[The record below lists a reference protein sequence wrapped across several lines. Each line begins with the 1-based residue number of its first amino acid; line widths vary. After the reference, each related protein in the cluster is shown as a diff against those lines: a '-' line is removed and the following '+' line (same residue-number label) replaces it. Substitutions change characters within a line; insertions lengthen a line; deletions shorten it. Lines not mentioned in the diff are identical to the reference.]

1 MRVLSPALNHFPVAL
16 GGDIFLSVP
25 NGSKRL
31 FWRKVSRIGKSDV
44 TSLLFD
50 AEGVLLGE
58 QSSEQSSPPTIA
70 LMTPV
75 LLKGTLSV
83 TYVRIQTSLWH
94 DGLSQATQS
103 RGPMCGRGWREKKG
117 RQRSLVR
124 RAQGATSYFSRN

>member
-58 QSSEQSSPPTIA
+58 QSSEQPLPPTIA

-75 LLKGTLSV
+75 LLKGTV
-83 TYVRIQTSLWH
+83 TYDSHVCTYT
-94 DGLSQATQS
+94 DVA
-103 RGPMCGRGWREKKG
+103 
-117 RQRSLVR
+117 V
-124 RAQGATSYFSRN
+124 A